1 MSNPGLDH
9 LVAELKAV
17 DPVRPIGRIRA
28 VDGGLIRV
36 SGLAEHAAMGDQVR
50 LMAGDTMSVGEV
62 VALGGEIISVLSDHA
77 ATGLSVGDRVVHLGP
92 EQIAPDESWLGRVI
106 DPSGKPLDNA
116 PILSG
121 LTRRPLSNAPP
132 PAASRRGFG
141 ARLSTGLCV
150 FDTMLPLVR
159 GQRIGL
165 FAGSGVGKSTL
176 LAQLAQGLEADVVV
190 IALAGERGREVRHFI
205 DKVLGPRGMARS
217 VVVTATSDQS
227 ALMRRKA
234 LMTAMTIAE
243 TFRDT
248 GKHVLLLA
256 DSITRFAEAHR
267 EVALSAGEAASLRG
281 YPPSLPHLIA
291 ALVER
296 AGPGSMAQGDITAIF
311 SILVAGSDM
320 DEPVA
325 DMLRGVLDG
334 HVILDR
340 EIAERGRFPAVDVLR
355 SVSRSLPDAANS
367 EENAMISLARR
378 RMGTYAKNALM
389 VQAGLYQSGTDPE
402 LDAAIEV
409 WARLDA
415 FVGQSSHDGVEASF
429 KALEYALLGDGSDQ
443 N

>member
-1 MSNPGLDH
+1 MANPSLDH
-9 LVAELKAV
+9 LIAELRAV
-17 DPVRPIGRIRA
+17 DPVRPMGRVRA
-28 VDGGLIRV
+28 VEGGLVRV
-36 SGLAEHAAMGDQVR
+36 SGLSDHAAMGDQVR
-50 LMAGDTMSVGEV
+50 LVSGEDTATGEV
-62 VALGGEIISVLSDHA
+62 VALGGDLISVLADRA

-92 EQIAPDESWLGRVI
+92 EKIAPDESWLGRVI
-106 DPSGKPLDNA
+106 DPTGAPLDGA

-121 LTRRPLSNAPP
+121 MERRPLVSSPP

-141 ARLSTGLCV
+141 ARLSTGRCV
-150 FDTMLPLVR
+150 CDTMLPLVR
-159 GQRIGL
+159 GQRVGL

-176 LAQLAQGLEADVVV
+176 LAKLAQGLEADVVV

-205 DKVLGPRGMARS
+205 DKVLGSRGMARS

-234 LMTAMTIAE
+234 LSTAMSVAE
-243 TFRDT
+243 HFRDA

-267 EVALSAGEAASLRG
+267 EVALTAGEAASLRG

-291 ALVER
+291 ELVER
-296 AGPGSMAQGDITAIF
+296 AGPGGAVQGDITAIF

-320 DEPVA
+320 EEPVA

-340 EIAERGRFPAVDVLR
+340 EIAERGRFPAIDVLR
-355 SVSRSLPDAANS
+355 SVSRSLPDAAS
-367 EENAMISLARR
+367 GEENAMISLARR
-378 RMGTYAKNALM
+378 RMGAYAKNALM
-389 VQAGLYQSGTDPE
+389 VQAGLYQPGSDPE

-409 WARLDA
+409 WPRLDA
-415 FVGQSSHDGVEASF
+415 FVGQSAHDGVAASF
-429 KALEYALLGDGSDQ
+429 EALGMALLGAGSDQ
-443 N
+443 I